1 MKAVLML
8 VIVALAGCAGQVDP
22 EPRTVR
28 VEVPVAVPC
37 RVPAVEVPAWATA
50 GLKKSD
56 DIQTK
61 VRALLAERLQRIG
74 YGRTSWL
81 RTRPVRIRSRL
92 RPFPTE
98 LGDAGHSIQGLVGE
112 TRPPGGQR
120 WQVRHLVVPRLGEQ
134 LRPGHGDDSPAC
146 CYSACGAERRRGGRG
161 IHL

>member
-1 MKAVLML
+1 MRVVLML
-8 VIVALAGCAGQVDP
+8 VVFALAGCAGQVEP

-74 YGRTSWL
+74 
-81 RTRPVRIRSRL
+81 
-92 RPFPTE
+92 
-98 LGDAGHSIQGLVGE
+98 
-112 TRPPGGQR
+112 
-120 WQVRHLVVPRLGEQ
+120 
-134 LRPGHGDDSPAC
+134 
-146 CYSACGAERRRGGRG
+146 
-161 IHL
+161 